1 MVNKGFPT
9 FGTTQDGVHV
19 STLRNYNIPEFI
31 LKKVAAEC
39 DSDLLERGRMDDR
52 LQSMNDE
59 ALKMLYRVFV
69 DCEDDEDGRF
79 SHYRFYAYVSSAF
92 HKCEI
97 IMDEPVPGESGK
109 NHVFLVAVKNKGVYV
124 AVAQNKSSGNPVSK
138 KDISRFYDTVE
149 DVKLGEHG
157 TMISEAIFGS
167 SVGIKT
173 DAVNELG
180 ALSKKRPQDEESH
193 IGFRM
198 VNFENN
204 IYVPISI

>member
-19 STLRNYNIPEFI
+19 STLKNYNIPEFI

-39 DSDLLERGRMDDR
+39 DSDLLEKGRMDDR
-52 LQSMNDE
+52 LQSMNE
-59 ALKMLYRVFV
+59 VALKMLYRVFV
-69 DCEDDEDGRF
+69 DCEDDGDGRF

-109 NHVFLVAVKNKGVYV
+109 NHIFPVAVKNKGVYI
-124 AVAQNKSSGNPVSK
+124 AVAQNKALGNPVSK
-138 KDISRFYDTVE
+138 KDVSRFYDMVE
-149 DVKLGEHG
+149 DVKRGEHG
-157 TMISEAIFGS
+157 TMISEAIYGS
-167 SVGIKT
+167 SVGVKT
-173 DAVNELG
+173 DAIKDLG
-180 ALSKKRPQDEESH
+180 VLSGKRPQDEENR
-193 IGFRM
+193 IGFRV

-204 IYVPISI
+204 IYVPMPI